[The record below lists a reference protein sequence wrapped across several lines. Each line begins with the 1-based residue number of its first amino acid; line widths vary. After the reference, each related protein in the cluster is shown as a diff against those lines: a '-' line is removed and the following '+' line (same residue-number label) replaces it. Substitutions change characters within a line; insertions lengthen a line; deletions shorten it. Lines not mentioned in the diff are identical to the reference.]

1 MKAGSSVPQDVVFA
15 LPIKRHKE
23 VAYPPVPC

>member
-1 MKAGSSVPQDVVFA
+1 VPQDVVFA
-15 LPIKRHKE
+15 RPIKRHKE